1 MLRRWIPD
9 IAEHDVYVCGPP
21 EWTAAVDRTLHA
33 AGVPAARVHVENF
46 GW

>member
-1 MLRRWIPD
+1 MLRQWIPD

-21 EWTAAVDRTLHA
+21 EWTASVRRTLHA
-33 AGVPAARVHVENF
+33 AEVPAAQVHVENF